1 MSTGIKLSV
10 LESLISKP
18 EPETP
23 DWRLLCDV
31 LRLDPASH
39 PAGSRIIGILR
50 ALSRSLAAGLWDEK
64 RPKVFV
70 ALSGSNIRDRSLPH
84 HSRFA
89 QAAQLGTFSASRI
102 ESADLPPPWRA
113 ATWPEP
119 WMISHPMNKNQAL
132 LFVIYATRPSQD
144 GIGNLQILLS
154 AMADWIGYRAV
165 LDQPA

>member
-31 LRLDPASH
+31 LRLDPAFH

-64 RPKVFV
+64 RPKV
-70 ALSGSNIRDRSLPH
+70 SLPFPAAIFATGH
-84 HSRFA
+84 CPIIPVSHKQRSSARF
-89 QAAQLGTFSASRI
+89 QPRVLNPLIFHPLGG
-102 ESADLPPPWRA
+102 PPPGRN
-113 ATWPEP
+113 P
-119 WMISHPMNKNQAL
+119 
-132 LFVIYATRPSQD
+132 
-144 GIGNLQILLS
+144 G
-154 AMADWIGYRAV
+154 
-165 LDQPA
+165 